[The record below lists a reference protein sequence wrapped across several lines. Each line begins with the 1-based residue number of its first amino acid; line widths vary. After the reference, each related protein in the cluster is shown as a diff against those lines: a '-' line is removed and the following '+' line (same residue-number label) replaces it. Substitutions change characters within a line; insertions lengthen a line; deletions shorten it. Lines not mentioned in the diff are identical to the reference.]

1 MEDQRMIKILLLSTN
16 QLIISQI
23 EEVGAEIGDPNCRLI
38 KPHVIDGD
46 NMTPWMSE
54 CTTQD
59 TMMIYSDKILTL
71 VDPNEK
77 YLNMYQEILK

>member
-1 MEDQRMIKILLLSTN
+1 MIKILLLSTN

-38 KPHVIDGD
+38 KPHDIDGD
-46 NMTPWMSE
+46 NMTPWMNE
-54 CTTQD
+54 FTTQD
-59 TMMIYSDKILTL
+59 TMMINSDKILTL

-77 YLNMYQEILK
+77 YLTMYQEILK